1 MTARKHLGR
10 GLESVSHLFLSRHHV
25 SPSEAPTEQ
34 EAPAPAV
41 EPGLPAPYLFVT
53 SGSDVI
59 GRAVVACNV
68 ALELA
73 RRGHATAVVDADA
86 SQPNLRL
93 LMGALLESAPIPARL
108 AVDETHELALFD
120 SLEAAGRAEAAWD
133 YVVVN
138 APSALFTVEPVSAA
152 ALVSA
157 APPAAAARVL
167 LVVSPD
173 ARELIRGYAL
183 VKRTARWHSR
193 LQLGIVVSGVDAADA
208 ARALFNQFLDL
219 LGRRLNVLP
228 AYCGYLA
235 EHEAIGRSVLRRT
248 PAVLGAEASDLVEQL
263 RAIAEAVACEFEP
276 GGSARNR

>member
-10 GLESVSHLFLSRHHV
+10 GLESVSHLFLSRRDA
-25 SPSEAPTEQ
+25 SPQAPSLPKESLSPQ
-34 EAPAPAV
+34 AAPAAG
-41 EPGLPAPYLFVT
+41 PGVPIPYLFVT
-53 SGSDVI
+53 SGADVI

-93 LMGALLESAPIPARL
+93 LMGALLGSAPIPARL
-108 AVDETHELALFD
+108 AVDESHELALFD
-120 SLEAAGRAEAAWD
+120 SLEAARRAEGEWD

-138 APSALFTVEPVSAA
+138 APSALFGAAPVSG
-152 ALVSA
+152 
-157 APPAAAARVL
+157 APPPAAARVL

-173 ARELIRGYAL
+173 ARELIRAYAL

-193 LQLGIVVSGVDAADA
+193 LQLGIVVSGVEAADA
-208 ARALFNQFLDL
+208 AHALFNQFLDL

-228 AYCGYLA
+228 AYCGHLA

-248 PAVLGAEASDLVEQL
+248 PAVLGSEASDLVEQL
-263 RAIAEAVACEFEP
+263 RAIAAAVACEFEP

>member
-10 GLESVSHLFLSRHHV
+10 GLESVSHLFLSRHDP
-25 SPSEAPTEQ
+25 SPSEAPSEQ

-41 EPGLPAPYLFVT
+41 EPGVPVPYLFVT

-93 LMGALLESAPIPARL
+93 LMGALLESAARPARV
-108 AVDETHELALFD
+108 AVDESHELALFD
-120 SLEAAGRAEAAWD
+120 SLEAAGRVEKAWD

-138 APSALFTVEPVSAA
+138 APSALFA
-152 ALVSA
+152 A
-157 APPAAAARVL
+157 APPPVAAARVL

-183 VKRTARWHSR
+183 VKRTTRWHSR

-208 ARALFNQFLDL
+208 ARALFDQFLDL

-248 PAVLGAEASDLVEQL
+248 PAVLGSEASDLVEQL
-263 RAIAEAVACEFEP
+263 RAIAGAVACEFEP

>member
-10 GLESVSHLFLSRHHV
+10 GLESVSHLFLSRHRP
-25 SPSEAPTEQ
+25 SPPEAPSEQA
-34 EAPAPAV
+34 APASAV
-41 EPGLPAPYLFVT
+41 ETGEPGPYLFVT
-53 SGSDVI
+53 SGADVI

-93 LMGALLESAPIPARL
+93 LMGALLESAPMPVRL
-108 AVDETHELALFD
+108 AVDESHELALFD
-120 SLEAAGRAEAAWD
+120 SLEAAGRADEAWD

-138 APSALFTVEPVSAA
+138 APSALFGPAG
-152 ALVSA
+152 
-157 APPAAAARVL
+157 PPRAAARVL
-167 LVVSPD
+167 LVVSPETP
-173 ARELIRGYAL
+173 ELIRAYAL
-183 VKRTARWHSR
+183 LKRTAQWHSR
-193 LQLGIVVSGVDAADA
+193 LQLGIVVSGVDAPDA

-228 AYCGYLA
+228 AYCGYLG

-248 PAVLGAEASDLVEQL
+248 PAVLGSEASALVEQL
-263 RAIAEAVACEFEP
+263 RAIAAAVACEFEP
-276 GGSARNR
+276 GGSGRNR